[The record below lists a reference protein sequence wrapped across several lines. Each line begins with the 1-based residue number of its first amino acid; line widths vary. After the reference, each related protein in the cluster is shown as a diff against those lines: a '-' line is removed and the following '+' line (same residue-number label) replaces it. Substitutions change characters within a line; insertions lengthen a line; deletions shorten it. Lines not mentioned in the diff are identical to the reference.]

1 MKGMSGMRPKKPA
14 MGNMGKGIAQK
25 ASGMAKA
32 GGMGKGIGQ
41 QVSTAAKA
49 AMPKMPVK
57 GGRTPRP

>member
-1 MKGMSGMRPKKPA
+1 MKGMGGMRPKKPA
-14 MGNMGKGIAQK
+14 MGSKGIGQK
-25 ASGMAKA
+25 VSGMAKA

-41 QVSTAAKA
+41 QVSTMAKA